1 MSDLPLSASSATSSE
16 TAPAAPKIQLNAD
29 HVLRITQELPGIKVA
44 QVAATAQLLK
54 DGATVPFIARYRK
67 EVTGEL
73 DEVQITTIRDR
84 LEQLAALDDRRASI
98 LGSLKERGLLTDAL
112 AGQIAAADTMTRLED
127 IYLPFRPKKRTRATI
142 AKEKGLDP
150 LAELIWAQ
158 EPATTPEILAAAA
171 AAMVGHEYQPDD
183 GKSPPTPRQKIAS
196 AEEAFSGARD
206 ILAERLSDDAAARD
220 RLRLLYRASGI
231 VSSKVLHGKDTAPE
245 AAKFKDYFDWTEP
258 LAKCPSHRLLAMRR
272 AEKELF
278 VLMRITLPDDTLAL
292 AELERLIIKTPAATS
307 SPVGLN
313 VSSSSA
319 PAAPAT
325 SAPIINHKSSIVNA
339 TVGPSATSAA
349 HHLRLTVADAFK
361 RLLAPA
367 METEMRLESKKAADL
382 AAIKVFADNIRE
394 LLLASPLGRKAV
406 MAIDPG
412 FRTGCKTVLLDRQGK
427 LLHNDV
433 IYPEMRAAEA
443 KEKVLAFAA
452 RFQIEAI
459 AIGNGTAGRETEA
472 FVRACGLPASIPIV
486 MVNESGA
493 SIYSASEVA
502 REEFPDHDLTVR
514 GAVSIGRRLMDPLA
528 ELVKLDPKSIG
539 VGQYQHD
546 VDQNGLK
553 RSLDDTVMSCVNG
566 VGVELNTAS
575 KQLLAYV
582 SGLNATTAAA
592 IVARRNEKGP
602 FASRAELLD
611 VPRLGPKAFE
621 QAAGFLRIHD
631 ATHPLDASAVHPERY
646 PLVEKMAADLGCT
659 VADLLANSKARAK
672 IDLTRYVTES
682 VGLPTLKDIL
692 AELAKPG
699 RDPRAKFEAFAFDAS
714 VNKPEDLRPGMK
726 LPGIVTNVTAFGAFV
741 DVGVHQDGLVHV
753 SQLSDTFVKDA
764 SEVVKPG
771 QKVHVTVTEID
782 LPRNRIALSMK
793 ANPHIGAKTPASGG
807 GRGPGSNNFRSPAAP
822 AKPAAQTNL
831 GGDWFNAALNKKR

>member
-1 MSDLPLSASSATSSE
+1 MSDLPSPATSATSE
-16 TAPAAPKIQLNAD
+16 AAAPAPAKIQLNPE
-29 HVLRITQELPGIKVA
+29 HVLRIAQELGGAVKVA
-44 QVAATAQLLK
+44 QIAATAQLLK
-54 DGATVPFIARYRK
+54 EGATVPFIARYRK

-84 LEQLAALDDRRASI
+84 LEQLAALDERRASI
-98 LGSLKERGLLTDAL
+98 LASLKERGLLTDTL
-112 AGQIAAADTMTRLED
+112 RNQIESADTMARLED
-127 IYLPFRPKKRTRATI
+127 LYLPFRPKKRTRATI
-142 AKEKGLDP
+142 AKEKGLEP
-150 LAELIWAQ
+150 LAELVWAQ
-158 EPATTPEILAAAA
+158 DPATTADALNAAAA
-171 AAMVGHEYQPDD
+171 AYSGHEYQPDD
-183 GKSPPTPRQKIAS
+183 GKSPPTPRQKIAD
-196 AEEAFSGARD
+196 AAEAFAGARD
-206 ILAERLSDDAAARD
+206 ILAERISDDAAAREK
-220 RLRLLYRASGI
+220 LRVLYRSSAI
-231 VSSKVLHGKDTAPE
+231 VSSKVLHGKDTSAE

-278 VLMRITLPDDTLAL
+278 VMMRITLPDETLAL
-292 AELERLIIKTPAATS
+292 AELERLTIKPQAPGSTLPASPACATQ
-307 SPVGLN
+307 
-313 VSSSSA
+313 
-319 PAAPAT
+319 
-325 SAPIINHKSSIVNA
+325 
-339 TVGPSATSAA
+339 
-349 HHLRLTVADAFK
+349 LRLVVADAFK

-367 METEMRLESKKAADL
+367 METEMRLESKKSADL
-382 AAIKVFADNIRE
+382 AAIKVFADNVRE
-394 LLLASPLGRKAV
+394 LLLASPLGRKNV

-443 KEKVLAFAA
+443 KDKILGFAA
-452 RFQIEAI
+452 RFEVEAI

-472 FVRACGLPASIPIV
+472 FVRACGLPASIPVV

-502 REEFPDHDLTVR
+502 REEFPDHDITVR

-566 VGVELNTAS
+566 VGGELNTAS
-575 KQLLAYV
+575 KQLLSYV
-582 SGLNATTAAA
+582 SGLNARSAAA

-611 VPRLGPKAFE
+611 VSGLGPKAYE
-621 QAAGFLRIHD
+621 QAAGFLRIRD
-631 ATHPLDASAVHPERY
+631 AKHPLDRSAVHPERY

-659 VADLLANSKARAK
+659 VADLLADSKLRSK
-672 IDLTRYVTES
+672 IKLEAYVTDT

-699 RDPRAKFEAFAFDAS
+699 RDPRAQFEAFSFDSS
-714 VNKPEDLRPGMK
+714 VNKPEDLKPGMK

-741 DVGVHQDGLVHV
+741 DIGVHQDGLVHV
-753 SQLSDTFVKDA
+753 SQLADTFVKDPA
-764 SEVVKPG
+764 EVVKPG
-771 QKVHVTVTEID
+771 QKVRVTVTDID
-782 LPRNRIALSMK
+782 LPRQRIALSMRS
-793 ANPHIGAKTPASGG
+793 APQIGAKTGG
-807 GRGPGSNNFRSPAAP
+807 ATGPGQRPGGNFQAPRSQLPAPSSKPQSLNN
-822 AKPAAQTNL
+822 
-831 GGDWFNAALNKKR
+831 DWFSSALNKKR